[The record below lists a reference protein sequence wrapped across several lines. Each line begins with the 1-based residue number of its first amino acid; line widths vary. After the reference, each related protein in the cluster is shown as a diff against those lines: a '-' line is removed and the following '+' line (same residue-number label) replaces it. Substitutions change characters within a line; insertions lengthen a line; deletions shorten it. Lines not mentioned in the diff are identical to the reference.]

1 LLVILVKTNKGV
13 VCLPLLMVKA
23 IIFDSSVLIDIPKDK
38 MRLAL
43 SKIVSYYFEPDKFL
57 SDYAKAFKSFQK
69 GLFTEVDFF
78 TEVFKDYDI
87 PMRTVKKVIDTHNSE
102 RDKLVKIRRN
112 VMDTVKALSPNYK
125 LGILS
130 NMPREWFLRDA
141 KRLGINLSFFNEV
154 LFASDFK
161 CVKPDKKCFIGICK
175 ALKLK
180 PADCV
185 FVTNHE
191 IEATGAGN
199 AGLSFITLGIP
210 DSDFSIDSIAELVTM
225 FEPSNDNIK
234 QLHEVNMP

>member
-1 LLVILVKTNKGV
+1 
-13 VCLPLLMVKA
+13 MVKA

-43 SKIVSYYFEPDKFL
+43 SKIVGYYFEPDKFL
-57 SDYAKAFKSFQK
+57 RDYERAFRKFQK
-69 GLFTEVDFF
+69 GFSTEVDFF
-78 TEVFKDYDI
+78 AEVFKDYDI

-102 RDKLVKIRRN
+102 RDKLVKLRRG
-112 VMDTVKALSPNYK
+112 VSETVKALSVNYR

-130 NMPREWFLRDA
+130 NMPRDWFLRDA
-141 KRLGINLSFFNEV
+141 RRLGINLSLFNEV

-161 CVKPDKKCFIGICK
+161 CLKPDKKCFMGICK

-180 PADCV
+180 PGDCV

-191 IEATGAGN
+191 VEASGAGK

-210 DSDFSIDSIAELVTM
+210 DSDFSIDSLTELIAM
-225 FEPSNDNIK
+225 FEPTNEEFK